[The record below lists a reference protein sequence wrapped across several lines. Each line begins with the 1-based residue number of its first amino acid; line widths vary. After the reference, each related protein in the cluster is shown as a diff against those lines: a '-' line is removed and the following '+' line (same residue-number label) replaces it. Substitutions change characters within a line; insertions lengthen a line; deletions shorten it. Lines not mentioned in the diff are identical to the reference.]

1 MPFAWGLTPQ
11 PPVHF
16 TQLRISA
23 YPCYPAFLRMLRL
36 MHPSRLVAPVLAL
49 TLLASSCSIFHR
61 KRASPPTPTVT
72 VEAVRTPDSP
82 TPPTAARDLADV
94 MTSVLRLRPD
104 QTTKV
109 RHILNLTVEQVNV
122 ARQQYPAQSP
132 PLNAALTR
140 INTSS
145 EKQLREVLG
154 PVTYKELQTKRPQ
167 IQNQMQQLQL
177 QRP

>member
-1 MPFAWGLTPQ
+1 
-11 PPVHF
+11 
-16 TQLRISA
+16 
-23 YPCYPAFLRMLRL
+23 ML
-36 MHPSRLVAPVLAL
+36 PTRLVAPALAL

-61 KRASPPTPTVT
+61 KRANPAPAVT

-94 MTSVLRLRPD
+94 MTNVLRLRPD

-109 RHILNLTVEQVNV
+109 RQILNSTVEQVNA

-140 INTSS
+140 INASS

-154 PVTYKELQTKRPQ
+154 PATYKELQTKRPQ
-167 IQNQMQQLQL
+167 IQAQMQQLQ
-177 QRP
+177 RP